1 MAGRAESPIK
11 VDGFLADS
19 VARAE
24 GKLYVQGAGWNQIRA
39 SLFPAVHDR
48 IGIGLIFTVQPE
60 GQIGTHRFELRLEDS
75 SGVEVPLGTAPSGDR
90 MFRLS
95 GEFSTAPQTPGA
107 GAEQL
112 VAVAINLN
120 GMSFERP
127 ARYRFVISVDG
138 ADAKALAFEVQSL
151 ASAEGPSTTSAGYL

>member
-1 MAGRAESPIK
+1 MDGRAESAIE

-48 IGIGLIFTVQPE
+48 IGIGLIFTVQPAAQT
-60 GQIGTHRFELRLEDS
+60 GAHQFELRLENG
-75 SGVEVPLGTAPSGDR
+75 SGTEVPLGTAPSGER
-90 MFRLS
+90 MFRLG
-95 GEFSTAPQTPGA
+95 GEFSTTPLAPGTPK
-107 GAEQL
+107 EQL

-120 GMSFERP
+120 GMAFDRP
-127 ARYRFVISVDG
+127 AQYRFVVSVDG
-138 ADAKALAFEVQSL
+138 ADAKALQFEVQSL